1 MLMFTFSICDW
12 KYSFWVTLVQ
22 TIATLSL
29 NLVPTVI
36 HKTFETNSSIDNF
49 FFFFRIVTFV
59 VKGKFSKTSKSF
71 KILWKWLQTGS
82 NKENFMVMFTFFV
95 FYRKYPFWTNLVQQ
109 IKIVSLSWKFIP
121 RLTSIFIIQ

>member
-1 MLMFTFSICDW
+1 MFTFSICDW

-22 TIATLSL
+22 KIATLSL

-71 KILWKWLQTGS
+71 KIL
-82 NKENFMVMFTFFV
+82 
-95 FYRKYPFWTNLVQQ
+95 
-109 IKIVSLSWKFIP
+109 
-121 RLTSIFIIQ
+121 